1 YGAVQ
6 LTSVTSNGQISAF
19 VFSAWCSPAAPRD
32 SNPASGSALVGGTFC
47 IPFLSVGSGQT
58 QTIRRVLTNVAAAA
72 SVQITDG
79 KRSFLDTVMVPAG
92 CSYLWDSAA
101 LG

>member
-1 YGAVQ
+1 
-6 LTSVTSNGQISAF
+6 
-19 VFSAWCSPAAPRD
+19 
-32 SNPASGSALVGGTFC
+32 GTFC

-58 QTIRRVLTNVAAAA
+58 QTIRMVLTNVSAAA

-79 KRSFLDTVMVPAG
+79 KRSFLDTVMVPTG

-101 LG
+101 LGRDATTDGQIVVACTNNFTCAATVTRNKLFFLRPLPSVRSEE